1 MASTRSGKRKAKT
14 KPLAKAKPKAKS
26 KAKNKAKVKPAP
38 KANAKAKPKLKRATS
53 AHDEQAL
60 VSAARHDPAAR
71 RELIAVV
78 RAAPWKED
86 LIHALATIDDYE
98 VY

>member
-60 VSAARHDPAAR
+60 VSAAYAPQ
-71 RELIAVV
+71 LSISFFLAVFV
-78 RAAPWKED
+78 
-86 LIHALATIDDYE
+86 LSSMTIVLALHTILAE
-98 VY
+98 E